1 MAIVVTDA
9 SSGIYNW
16 LKTHA
21 NAASLRAL
29 IYNGATN
36 VLEEGDLTPT
46 MLEDDA
52 RARDTAS
59 ERSKVLAVTVH
70 DAGERGS
77 TCSVTIRIWDRQEG
91 YRNIRA
97 WRDLFLSV
105 WYDSEEAN
113 TFALTAVNGKKRGL
127 LFLEYAGR
135 TGHFRPNN
143 FVADVEAVALSG
155 KLMVEDDD

>member
-9 SSGIYNW
+9 SSGVFNW

-36 VLEEGDLTPT
+36 VLEEGDLKPE

-52 RARDTAS
+52 RARNTANQ
-59 ERSKVLAVTVH
+59 RDRVLAVTIH
-70 DAGERGS
+70 DAGERNDIS
-77 TCSVTIRIWDRQEG
+77 SVTVRIYDRQEG
-91 YRNIRA
+91 YRNIRT

-113 TFALTAVNGKKRGL
+113 TFTLTAVNGKKRGL

-135 TGHFRPNN
+135 TGHVRLANL
-143 FVADVEAVALSG
+143 VADFEGIALSG
-155 KLMVEDDD
+155 RLMVEDDD